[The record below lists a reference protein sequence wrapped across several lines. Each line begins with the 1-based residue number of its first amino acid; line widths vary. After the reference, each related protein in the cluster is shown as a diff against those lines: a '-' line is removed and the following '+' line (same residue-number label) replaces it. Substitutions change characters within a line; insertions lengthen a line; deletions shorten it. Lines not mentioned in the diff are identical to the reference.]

1 MIDRAL
7 TGLFKVVSEEAA
19 TNPGFAKRM
28 EDALGK
34 FAEEYVEARRAE
46 HRLGDFHPFI
56 EFNKHGAEAFRAR
69 LAKFDATELRLI
81 VEKHNLDPAQMLK
94 SKASKKALAEHV
106 FAAAEKRAARD
117 AKLFE
122 Y

>member
-7 TGLFKVVSEEAA
+7 AGLFKVVSEEAA

-28 EDALGK
+28 EDSLGK
-34 FAEEYVEARRAE
+34 FAEDYVEARRAE

-56 EFNKHGAEAFRAR
+56 AFGKLGAEAFRAQ
-69 LAKFDATELRLI
+69 LGKFDAMELRLI
-81 VEKHNLDPAQMLK
+81 VDKHNLDPAQVLK
-94 SKASKKALAEHV
+94 AKASKKALVEHV
-106 FAAAEKRAARD
+106 FAVAEKRAARD